1 MKYILIVDDDPAIQ
15 VLFEQFLQG
24 RGYSTSVVVDGMA
37 ALLAIEDRKPDL
49 VITDIMMDG
58 MDGLALVR
66 EIRKK
71 FPKMPI
77 IAISGGRRAMSV
89 NFESSAEKDGAD
101 EFMEKPVKL
110 ADLFQSIQ
118 RLLEEHSS
126 AE

>member
-1 MKYILIVDDDPAIQ
+1 MDD
-15 VLFEQFLQG
+15 
-24 RGYSTSVVVDGMA
+24 
-37 ALLAIEDRKPDL
+37 
-49 VITDIMMDG
+49 
-58 MDGLALVR
+58 LALVR

-71 FPKMPI
+71 SPKMPI
-77 IAISGGRRAMSV
+77 IAISGGRRAMSI